1 MLPRIDHVIEK
12 AKAYNPG
19 SDARLL
25 QKAYLFS
32 AMAHE
37 GQVRLS
43 GEPYLIHPIAV
54 TDILADIKADDI
66 ALVAGLLHDV
76 VEDSHQVSLADIEK
90 RFGSEVAHIVDGVT
104 KIEEKVPLHDRQE
117 GEWATLRKVVLA
129 MADDI
134 RVILVKLADRLHNL
148 RTMQAMP
155 EHRRPAKALE
165 TLEIYAPIAYR
176 LGMGKMKIE
185 LEELG
190 FRYAW
195 PEEYERLQGALQE
208 KRAYSL
214 NFIEETTAEL
224 RKMLKHTQ
232 ITGDISGRTKHL
244 YSIWLKLNRQGIG
257 VEQVYDYMAF
267 RILVESV
274 QDCYGV
280 LGGIHSLWKPI
291 PGRFKDFIAL
301 PKENH
306 YRSLHTSVVGINGQP
321 FEIQIR
327 THQMHQ
333 EAENGIAAHW
343 HYKEGRLSKED
354 ETATTQWL
362 RQLAEWKQEGATA
375 GEFIQ
380 NLRVDLY
387 PKDVYVFTPKGK
399 VMPFPRGATPI
410 DFAYSVHTDVGHHC
424 VGAKVNGKLVPLKTP
439 LKSGDRVEIVTSPS
453 GKPSRDWL
461 KAAVTGRA
469 LSKIKAW
476 LNVQE
481 KRRAVELGKAS
492 LDREMKRIKVNL
504 KEAEESGLLAKAIKT
519 VSLPDLESLL
529 AEIGYGK
536 LSARI
541 FARKLAPPREEP
553 AMPTLAKG
561 GGPSPPKEHALEV
574 RGASDLL
581 TTLAKCCKPIRGDEI
596 IGFISRGRGLM
607 VHRADCPNI
616 GRLGYNP
623 DRIMQVSWGSGAA
636 ASATHDV
643 SLDIRVED
651 KPGIVAAITQA
662 VADAKAPLRAIE
674 GNVDGAG
681 AGSVKITLVIRDRTH
696 LNHIVAQIAKLN
708 GILEIHRRYR

>member
-12 AKAYNPG
+12 AKAYNPS
-19 SDARLL
+19 SDSKLL

-32 AMAHE
+32 AYAHE
-37 GQVRLS
+37 GQLRLS
-43 GEPYLIHPIAV
+43 GEPYLVHPLAV
-54 TDILADIKADDI
+54 TDILADLKADDI

-76 VEDSHQVSLADIEK
+76 VEDNHQVSLAEIEK
-90 RFGSEVAHIVDGVT
+90 RFGAEVAHIVDGVT
-104 KIEEKVPLHDRQE
+104 KIEEKVPLQNRQE
-117 GEWATLRKVVLA
+117 DEWATLRKLVLA
-129 MADDI
+129 MVDDI

-155 EHRRPAKALE
+155 EHRRPVKALE

-185 LEELG
+185 LEDLG

-195 PEEYERLQGALQE
+195 PEEYERLQAALQE
-208 KRAYSL
+208 KRAYSQD
-214 NFIEETTAEL
+214 FIEETTAEL
-224 RKMLKHTQ
+224 YKMLKQ
-232 ITGDISGRTKHL
+232 TGISGDVSGRTKHL
-244 YSIWLKLNRQGIG
+244 YSIWLKLRRQGIG

-267 RILVESV
+267 RLLVESV
-274 QDCYGV
+274 QDCYAV

-306 YRSLHTSVVGINGQP
+306 YRSLHTSVVGIHGQP
-321 FEIQIR
+321 FELQIR

-343 HYKEGRLSKED
+343 QYKEGRLSKED

-362 RQLAEWKQEGATA
+362 RQLTEWKQEGGTP

-380 NLRVDLY
+380 NLRVDLF
-387 PKDVYVFTPKGK
+387 PKDVYVFTPKGR
-399 VMPFPRGATPI
+399 VLSFPRGATPI
-410 DFAYSVHTDVGHHC
+410 DFAYAIHTDVGHHC
-424 VGAKVNGKLVPLKTP
+424 VGAKVNGKLIPLKTP
-439 LKSGDRVEIVTSPS
+439 LKSGDRVDIVTSPS

-481 KRRAVELGKAS
+481 KTRAIELGKAA
-492 LDREMKRIKVNL
+492 LERELRRLKVNL
-504 KEAEESGLLAKAIKT
+504 KEAEEEGLLAKALKS
-519 VSLPDLESLL
+519 VSLPDVDSLW

-536 LSARI
+536 LSARL
-541 FARKLAPPREEP
+541 FARKLAPREEEAP
-553 AMPTLAKG
+553 VLTKAA
-561 GGPSPPKEHALEV
+561 GPPGASEPALEV

-581 TTLAKCCKPIRGDEI
+581 TTLAKCCRPIRGDEI

-607 VHRADCPNI
+607 VHRADCPNVA
-616 GRLGYNP
+616 RLGYNS
-623 DRIMQVSWGSGAA
+623 DRIMQVNWGSGGPAT
-636 ASATHDV
+636 THDV
-643 SLDIRVED
+643 SLDIQVED

-674 GNVDGAG
+674 GNVDGRG
-681 AGSVKITLVIRDRTH
+681 EGSVRLTIAIRDKTH
-696 LNHIVAQIAKLN
+696 LNAILAQFAKMP
-708 GILEIHRRYR
+708 GILEVHRRNR

>member
-12 AKAYNPG
+12 AKTYNPG

-25 QKAYLFS
+25 QKAYLYS
-32 AMAHE
+32 ALAHE
-37 GQVRLS
+37 GQTRLS

-54 TDILADIKADDI
+54 TDILADIRADDI

-76 VEDSHQVSLADIEK
+76 VEDNHQVTLGDIEK
-90 RFGSEVAHIVDGVT
+90 RFGPEVGHIVDGVT
-104 KIEEKVPLHDRQE
+104 KIEEKVPLEGRQE

-185 LEELG
+185 LEDLG

-195 PEEYERLQGALQE
+195 PVEYEKLQAALQE
-208 KRAYSL
+208 KRAYSQ
-214 NFIEETTAEL
+214 NFIEETNAEL
-224 RKMLKHTQ
+224 EKMLSQ
-232 ITGDISGRTKHL
+232 NAIAGEIFGRTKHL
-244 YSIWLKLNRQGIG
+244 YSIFQKLHRQGIG

-267 RILVESV
+267 RILVDSV
-274 QDCYGV
+274 QDCYAV
-280 LGGIHSLWKPI
+280 LGGIHTLWKPI

-321 FEIQIR
+321 FEVQIR
-327 THQMHQ
+327 THQMHR

-354 ETATTQWL
+354 ETATTLWL
-362 RQLAEWKQEGATA
+362 RQLAEWKQEGASA
-375 GEFIQ
+375 SEFIQ
-380 NLRVDLY
+380 NLRVDLF
-387 PKDVYVFTPKGK
+387 PKDIYVFTPKGK
-399 VMPFPRGATPI
+399 VLSFPRGATPI
-410 DFAYSVHTDVGHHC
+410 DFAYAVHSDVGRHC
-424 VGAKVNGKLVPLKTP
+424 VGAKVNGKLVPLKTL
-439 LKSGDRVEIVTSPS
+439 LKSGDRVDIVTSPT

-461 KAAVTGRA
+461 SAAVTGRA

-476 LNVQE
+476 LNIQE
-481 KRRAVELGKAS
+481 KKRAMELGKAA
-492 LDREMKRIKVNL
+492 LDRECRRLKVNL
-504 KEAEESGLLAKAIKT
+504 KEAEESGLLAKALKT
-519 VSLPDLESLL
+519 VSLPDMDSLQ

-536 LSARI
+536 LSARL
-541 FARKLAPPREEP
+541 FARKLAPKEEAAP
-553 AMPTLAKG
+553 VISKIAAT
-561 GGPSPPKEHALEV
+561 PSGEPALEV
-574 RGASDLL
+574 RGASDFL

-607 VHRADCPNI
+607 VHRAGCPNI
-616 GRLGYNP
+616 ARLGYNS
-623 DRIMQVSWGSGAA
+623 DRIMPVNWGSAGSGAA
-636 ASATHDV
+636 ATQDV
-643 SLDIRVED
+643 CLDIRVED
-651 KPGIVAAITQA
+651 KPGIVAAVTQT
-662 VADAKAPLRAIE
+662 VADAKAPLRSIE
-674 GNVDGAG
+674 GNVNGKG
-681 AGSVKITLVIRDRTH
+681 EGLVRLTIAIRDKAH
-696 LNHIVAQIAKLN
+696 LNAILAQFGKLP
-708 GILEIHRRYR
+708 GILEVHRRNR

>member
-12 AKAYNPG
+12 AKAYNPS
-19 SDARLL
+19 SDSKLL

-32 AMAHE
+32 AYAHE
-37 GQVRLS
+37 GQLRLS
-43 GEPYLIHPIAV
+43 GEPYLVHPVAV
-54 TDILADIKADDI
+54 TDILADLKADDI

-76 VEDSHQVSLADIEK
+76 VEDNHQVSLAEIEK
-90 RFGSEVAHIVDGVT
+90 RFGAEVAHIVDGVT
-104 KIEEKVPLHDRQE
+104 KIEEKVPLQNRQE
-117 GEWATLRKVVLA
+117 DEWATLRKLVLA
-129 MADDI
+129 MVDDI

-155 EHRRPAKALE
+155 DHRRPVKALE

-185 LEELG
+185 LEDLG

-195 PEEYERLQGALQE
+195 PEEYERLQSALQE
-208 KRAYSL
+208 KRAYSQD
-214 NFIEETTAEL
+214 FIEETTAEL
-224 RKMLKHTQ
+224 DKMLKQ
-232 ITGDISGRTKHL
+232 TGIAGDVYGRTKHL
-244 YSIWLKLNRQGIG
+244 YSIWLKLRRQGIG

-267 RILVESV
+267 RLLVESV
-274 QDCYGV
+274 QDCYAV

-306 YRSLHTSVVGINGQP
+306 YRSLHTSVVGIHGQP
-321 FEIQIR
+321 FELQIR

-343 HYKEGRLSKED
+343 QYKEGRLSKED

-362 RQLAEWKQEGATA
+362 RQLTEWKQEGGTP

-380 NLRVDLY
+380 NLRVDLF
-387 PKDVYVFTPKGK
+387 PKDVYVFTPKGR
-399 VMPFPRGATPI
+399 VLSFPRGATPI
-410 DFAYSVHTDVGHHC
+410 DFAYAIHTDVGHHC
-424 VGAKVNGKLVPLKTP
+424 VGAKVNGKLIPLKTP
-439 LKSGDRVEIVTSPS
+439 LKSGDRVDIVTSPS

-481 KRRAVELGKAS
+481 KTRAIELGKAA
-492 LDREMKRIKVNL
+492 LERELRRLKVNL
-504 KEAEESGLLAKAIKT
+504 KEAEEEGLLAKALKS
-519 VSLPDLESLL
+519 VSLPDVDSLW

-536 LSARI
+536 LTARL
-541 FARKLAPPREEP
+541 FARKLAPREEEAP
-553 AMPTLAKG
+553 VLTKAA
-561 GGPSPPKEHALEV
+561 GPPGASEPALEV

-581 TTLAKCCKPIRGDEI
+581 TTLAKCCRPIRGDEI

-607 VHRADCPNI
+607 VHRADCPNVA
-616 GRLGYNP
+616 RLGYNS
-623 DRIMQVSWGSGAA
+623 DRIMQVNWGSGGPAT
-636 ASATHDV
+636 THDV
-643 SLDIRVED
+643 SLDIQVED

-674 GNVDGAG
+674 GNVDGRG
-681 AGSVKITLVIRDRTH
+681 EGSVRLTIAIRDKTH
-696 LNHIVAQIAKLN
+696 LNAIMAQFAKMP
-708 GILEIHRRYR
+708 GILEVHRRNR

>member
-12 AKAYNPG
+12 AKAYNPS
-19 SDARLL
+19 SDSKLL

-32 AMAHE
+32 AYAHE
-37 GQVRLS
+37 GQLRLS
-43 GEPYLIHPIAV
+43 GEPYLVHPVAV
-54 TDILADIKADDI
+54 TDILADLKADDI

-76 VEDSHQVSLADIEK
+76 VEDNHQVSLAEIEK
-90 RFGSEVAHIVDGVT
+90 RFGAEVAHIVDGVT
-104 KIEEKVPLHDRQE
+104 KIEEKVPLQNRQE
-117 GEWATLRKVVLA
+117 DEWATLRKLVLA
-129 MADDI
+129 MVDDI

-155 EHRRPAKALE
+155 DHRRPVKALE

-176 LGMGKMKIE
+176 LGMGKMKTE
-185 LEELG
+185 LEDLG

-195 PEEYERLQGALQE
+195 PEEYERLQSALQE
-208 KRAYSL
+208 KRAYSQD
-214 NFIEETTAEL
+214 FIEETTAEL
-224 RKMLKHTQ
+224 DKMLKQ
-232 ITGDISGRTKHL
+232 TGISGDVYGRTKHL
-244 YSIWLKLNRQGIG
+244 YSIWLKLHRQGIG

-267 RILVESV
+267 RVLVESV
-274 QDCYGV
+274 QDCYAV

-306 YRSLHTSVVGINGQP
+306 YRSLHTSVVGIHGQP
-321 FEIQIR
+321 FELQIR
-327 THQMHQ
+327 TQQMHQ

-343 HYKEGRLSKED
+343 QYKEGRLSKED

-362 RQLAEWKQEGATA
+362 RQLTEWKQEGGTP

-380 NLRVDLY
+380 NLRVDLF
-387 PKDVYVFTPKGK
+387 PKDVYVFTPKGR
-399 VMPFPRGATPI
+399 VLSFPRGATPI
-410 DFAYSVHTDVGHHC
+410 DFAYAIHTDVGHHC
-424 VGAKVNGKLVPLKTP
+424 VGAKVNGKLIPLKTP
-439 LKSGDRVEIVTSPS
+439 LKSGDRVDIVTSPS

-481 KRRAVELGKAS
+481 KSRAIELGKAA
-492 LDREMKRIKVNL
+492 LERELRRLKVNL
-504 KEAEESGLLAKAIKT
+504 KEAEEEGLLAKALKS
-519 VSLPDLESLL
+519 VSLPDVDSLW

-536 LSARI
+536 LSARL
-541 FARKLAPPREEP
+541 FARKLAPREEEAPVLTKAAGPPGASEP
-553 AMPTLAKG
+553 ALV
-561 GGPSPPKEHALEV
+561 V

-581 TTLAKCCKPIRGDEI
+581 TTLAKCCRPIRGDEI

-607 VHRADCPNI
+607 VHRADCPNVA
-616 GRLGYNP
+616 RLGYNS
-623 DRIMQVSWGSGAA
+623 DRIMQVNWGSGGPAT
-636 ASATHDV
+636 THDV
-643 SLDIRVED
+643 SLDIQVED

-674 GNVDGAG
+674 GNVDGRG
-681 AGSVKITLVIRDRTH
+681 EGSVRLTIAIRDKTH
-696 LNHIVAQIAKLN
+696 LNAILAQFAKMP
-708 GILEIHRRYR
+708 GILEVHRRNR

>member
-12 AKAYNPG
+12 AKAYNPS
-19 SDARLL
+19 SDSKLL

-32 AMAHE
+32 AYAHE
-37 GQVRLS
+37 GQLRLS
-43 GEPYLIHPIAV
+43 GEPYLVHPVAV
-54 TDILADIKADDI
+54 TDILADLKADDI

-76 VEDSHQVSLADIEK
+76 VEDNHQVSLAEIEK
-90 RFGSEVAHIVDGVT
+90 RFGAEVAHIVDGVT
-104 KIEEKVPLHDRQE
+104 KIEEKVPLQNRQE
-117 GEWATLRKVVLA
+117 DEWATLRKLVLA
-129 MADDI
+129 MVDDI

-155 EHRRPAKALE
+155 DHRRPVKALE

-185 LEELG
+185 LEDLG

-195 PEEYERLQGALQE
+195 PEEYERLQSALQE
-208 KRAYSL
+208 KRAYSQD
-214 NFIEETTAEL
+214 FIEETTAEL
-224 RKMLKHTQ
+224 DKMLKQ
-232 ITGDISGRTKHL
+232 TGIAGDVYGRTKHL
-244 YSIWLKLNRQGIG
+244 YSIWLKLRRQGIG

-274 QDCYGV
+274 QDCYAV

-306 YRSLHTSVVGINGQP
+306 YRSLHTSVVGIHGQP
-321 FEIQIR
+321 FELQIR

-343 HYKEGRLSKED
+343 QYKEGRLSKED

-362 RQLAEWKQEGATA
+362 RQLTEWKQEGGTP

-380 NLRVDLY
+380 NLRVDLF
-387 PKDVYVFTPKGK
+387 PKDVYVFTPKGR
-399 VMPFPRGATPI
+399 VLSFPRGATPI
-410 DFAYSVHTDVGHHC
+410 DFAYAIHTDVGHHC
-424 VGAKVNGKLVPLKTP
+424 VGAKVNGKLIPLKTP
-439 LKSGDRVEIVTSPS
+439 LKSGDRVDIVTSPS

-481 KRRAVELGKAS
+481 KTRAIELGKAA
-492 LDREMKRIKVNL
+492 LERELRRLKVNL
-504 KEAEESGLLAKAIKT
+504 KEAEEEGLLAKALKS
-519 VSLPDLESLL
+519 VSLPDVDSLW

-536 LSARI
+536 LTARL
-541 FARKLAPPREEP
+541 FARKLAPREEEAP
-553 AMPTLAKG
+553 VLTKAA
-561 GGPSPPKEHALEV
+561 GPPGASEPALEV

-581 TTLAKCCKPIRGDEI
+581 TTLAKCCRPIRGDEI
-596 IGFISRGRGLM
+596 IGFIYRGRGLM
-607 VHRADCPNI
+607 VHRADCPNVA
-616 GRLGYNP
+616 RLGYNS
-623 DRIMQVSWGSGAA
+623 DRIMQVNWGSGGPAT
-636 ASATHDV
+636 THDV
-643 SLDIRVED
+643 SLDIQVED

-674 GNVDGAG
+674 GNVDGRG
-681 AGSVKITLVIRDRTH
+681 EGSVRLTIAIRDKTH
-696 LNHIVAQIAKLN
+696 LNAIMAQFAKMP
-708 GILEIHRRYR
+708 GILEVHRRNR